1 MQLMQHGIIIALVI
15 GGVAGWLA
23 GLIMNGSG
31 FGVLVDVIVGIV
43 GGVVGNWL
51 LGLFGFS
58 FGGGLIAT
66 LLTAVV
72 GAVVLIFVI
81 RLIRRG

>member
-1 MQLMQHGIIIALVI
+1 MQHGIILWLII

-31 FGVLVDVIVGIV
+31 FGVIVDIIV
-43 GGVVGNWL
+43 GVVGGLIGGW
-51 LGLFGFS
+51 LFGTLGIS
-58 FGGGLIAT
+58 FGGGIFGSLV
-66 LLTAVV
+66 TAVI
-72 GAVVLIFVI
+72 GAVVLLFLI